1 MRALVVLLLAGCAT
15 SGMRNGVAQALYEV
29 QKAQSTDERLQKS
42 LRLQRATTVL
52 RTWQRAYGS
61 PARRINDTSFY
72 PVLEEMEDE
81 GGWFSRLREGVT
93 SVLGGSWV
101 DGLLAVLSAVFG
113 AGGLKLW
120 LTNRRHRREKAAMFR
135 AIERSASSELKA
147 EIAKEVTRVSAFGNE
162 VRNSTTPKG
171 RSGLQA

>member
-29 QKAQSTDERLQKS
+29 QKAQSTDEQPQKS
-42 LRLQRATTVL
+42 LRLRRATTVL

-61 PARRINDTSFY
+61 PTRRIDDTSFY

-81 GGWFSRLREGVT
+81 GEWFSHLREGVT
-93 SVLGGSWV
+93 GILGGSWL
-101 DGLLAVLSAVFG
+101 DRLFAVLSAVLG

-120 LTNRRHRREKAAMFR
+120 LTSRRHRREKQML
-135 AIERSASSELKA
+135 IEEIEQQGNRELK
-147 EIAKEVTRVSAFGNE
+147 ERIARRIAASTSFGRE
-162 VRNSTTPKG
+162 VRHTTDNMQNG
-171 RSGLQA
+171 G

>member
-29 QKAQSTDERLQKS
+29 QKAQSTDEQPQKS

-61 PARRINDTSFY
+61 PTRGIDDTSFY

-81 GGWFSRLREGVT
+81 REWFSRLREGVT
-93 SVLGGSWV
+93 SVLGGSWL
-101 DGLLAVLSAVFG
+101 DKLLAVLSAVFG

-120 LTNRRHRREKAAMFR
+120 LTNRRHRREKQVL
-135 AIERSASSELKA
+135 IEEIEHQGDKDLK
-147 EIAKEVTRVSAFGNE
+147 ERIARRIADSTSFGRE
-162 VRNSTTPKG
+162 VRNTVQSP
-171 RSGLQA
+171 